1 MFEILSNYSENMF
14 SQIDDVDIFQVSSPI
29 ENIKNQI
36 CKWESKS
43 RPFVY
48 EECHLDLSRLYSW
61 MLEQVLNYILNLP
74 HGHNRKWHIWE
85 LFSVLPD
92 WGISHES
99 VVVH

>member
-1 MFEILSNYSENMF
+1 MFETLSNYSENMF

-61 MLEQVLNYILNLP
+61 MLEQILNYISLTYLTTITGSDIFGSCSP
-74 HGHNRKWHIWE
+74 FCRIGGFRTKA
-85 LFSVLPD
+85 
-92 WGISHES
+92 
-99 VVVH
+99 